1 MDFIRLVT
9 WPEVER
15 LSRKGY
21 EGLKIIYG
29 SYDFLNKDHQ
39 LGIACI

>member
-9 WPEVER
+9 WPGVER

-21 EGLKIIYG
+21 EGPKTIYG
-29 SYDFLNKDHQ
+29 FYDDFVLKERP
-39 LGIACI
+39 